1 VSKRYAPDRGLAGN
15 LVGRTSYTIDTPRRE
30 VTLEIDRDELARA
43 RDYVAGHDFAR
54 LTEAQMLAIV
64 ARGRVLFH
72 WFKAHPYFHNTLN
85 AVVIVFIFVA
95 DYLALMW
102 LPGVWLPRGGDAHVL
117 TVLLASAVAGSLHS
131 YLLYTLSS
139 FSLHE
144 AAAHRIAFIGQGRI
158 AKAAQTVAANLCRL
172 AASEPDYYSR
182 DHMIHHAKFGTEDD
196 TEFLNFVSP
205 RRYYLSFL
213 PLAAFINFT
222 DFIAHR
228 PRTYTR
234 SRIISAAFSTAYS
247 GVYLFLTWQAWGPL
261 FALMAMFVFLPHVGF
276 YLDRLRQFTEHNLMP
291 LENKDGSRS
300 FGVGFW
306 GLLVGGGP
314 WGSPC
319 HLEHHLVPSLP
330 WYQQLNLHRFVKK
343 TMTPV
348 QRRQFLVA
356 PVVGFPL
363 MFLRLVREL
372 HAVRS
377 RSRS

>member
-1 VSKRYAPDRGLAGN
+1 MEIN
-15 LVGRTSYTIDTPRRE
+15 LS
-30 VTLEIDRDELARA
+30 ELARA
-43 RDYVAGHDFAR
+43 REYVGAHDFAR
-54 LTEAQMLAIV
+54 LTDAQMVAIV

-72 WFKAHPYFHNTLN
+72 WFKDHPRFHNTLN
-85 AVVIVFIFVA
+85 AAVVVFIVAA
-95 DYLALMW
+95 DYLALMH
-102 LPGVWLPRGGDAHVL
+102 LPGLWLTRGQEAPFW
-117 TVLLASAVAGSLHS
+117 TVLFASAVAGSIHS
-131 YLLYTLSS
+131 YLLYTLSA

-144 AAAHRIAFIGQGRI
+144 AAAHRIAFLGQGPMAR
-158 AKAAQTVAANLCRL
+158 AAQTLAANLCRL

-182 DHMIHHAKFGTEDD
+182 DHMVHHAKFGTAED
-196 TEFLNFVSP
+196 TEFLNFVTP

-213 PLAAFINFT
+213 PLAAFINFS

-228 PRTYTR
+228 PPTYTR
-234 SRIISAAFSTAYS
+234 SRIVSAVCSTAYS
-247 GVYLFLTWQAWGPL
+247 GLYLYFTWQAWGPL
-261 FALMAMFVFLPHVGF
+261 FALSTMFVFLPHVGF

-300 FGVGFW
+300 FGMGFW

-343 TMTPV
+343 TMTPA
-348 QRRQFLVA
+348 QREQFLVA

-363 MFLRLVREL
+363 MCLRLVRNL
-372 HAVRS
+372 HALQSRTRS
-377 RSRS
+377 

>member
-1 VSKRYAPDRGLAGN
+1 MEIN
-15 LVGRTSYTIDTPRRE
+15 LS
-30 VTLEIDRDELARA
+30 ELARA
-43 RDYVAGHDFAR
+43 REYVAAHDFAR
-54 LTEAQMLAIV
+54 LTDAQMVAIV

-72 WFKAHPYFHNTLN
+72 WFKKHPRFHNTLN
-85 AVVIVFIFVA
+85 AAVVVFIFVA
-95 DYLALMW
+95 DYLALMH
-102 LPGVWLPRGGDAHVL
+102 LPGLWLERGQEAPFGR
-117 TVLLASAVAGSLHS
+117 VLLASAVAGSLHS
-131 YLLYTLSS
+131 YLLYTLSA

-144 AAAHRIAFIGQGRI
+144 AAAHRIAFVGQGPVAR
-158 AKAAQTVAANLCRL
+158 AAQAIAANLCRL

-182 DHMIHHAKFGTEDD
+182 HHMVHHAKFGTEDD

-213 PLAAFINFT
+213 PLAAFINFS

-228 PRTYTR
+228 PPTYTR
-234 SRIISAAFSTAYS
+234 SRIFSAVCSTVYS
-247 GVYLFLTWQAWGPL
+247 GLYLYFTWQAWGPV
-261 FALMAMFVFLPHVGF
+261 FALLTMLVFLPHVGF

-300 FGVGFW
+300 FGMGFW

-330 WYQQLNLHRFVKK
+330 WYQQLNLHRFVKQ
-343 TMTPV
+343 TMTPA
-348 QRRQFLVA
+348 QREQFLVA

-363 MFLRLVREL
+363 MCLRLVRDL
-372 HAVRS
+372 HALQSRQRS
-377 RSRS
+377 

>member
-1 VSKRYAPDRGLAGN
+1 MEIN
-15 LVGRTSYTIDTPRRE
+15 LS
-30 VTLEIDRDELARA
+30 ELARA
-43 RDYVAGHDFAR
+43 REYVDAHDFAR
-54 LTEAQMLAIV
+54 LTDAQMVAIV

-72 WFKAHPYFHNTLN
+72 WFKDHPRFHNTLN
-85 AVVIVFIFVA
+85 AAVVVFILAA
-95 DYLALMW
+95 DYLALLH
-102 LPGVWLPRGGDAHVL
+102 LPGLWLTRGQEAPFW
-117 TVLLASAVAGSLHS
+117 TVLLASAVAGSIHS
-131 YLLYTLSS
+131 YLLYTLSA

-144 AAAHRIAFIGQGRI
+144 AAAHRIAFLGQGPMAR
-158 AKAAQTVAANLCRL
+158 AAQTVAANLCRL

-182 DHMIHHAKFGTEDD
+182 DHMVHHAKFGTAED
-196 TEFLNFVSP
+196 TEFLNFVTP

-213 PLAAFINFT
+213 PLAAFINFS

-228 PRTYTR
+228 PPTYTR
-234 SRIISAAFSTAYS
+234 SRIVSAVCSTAYS
-247 GVYLFLTWQAWGPL
+247 GLYLYFTWQAWGPL
-261 FALMAMFVFLPHVGF
+261 FALLTMFVFLPHVGF

-300 FGVGFW
+300 FGMGFW

-343 TMTPV
+343 TMTPA
-348 QRRQFLVA
+348 QREQFLVA

-363 MFLRLVREL
+363 MCLRLVRNL
-372 HAVRS
+372 HALQSRTRS
-377 RSRS
+377 

>member
-1 VSKRYAPDRGLAGN
+1 MEINRNDLA
-15 LVGRTSYTIDTPRRE
+15 
-30 VTLEIDRDELARA
+30 LARE
-43 RDYVAGHDFAR
+43 YVAAHDFAR
-54 LTEAQMLAIV
+54 LTDEQLVAIV

-72 WFKAHPYFHNTLN
+72 WFRDHPRFHNTLN
-85 AVVIVFIFVA
+85 AAVILFIFTA
-95 DYLALMW
+95 DYLALMH
-102 LPGVWLPRGGDAHVL
+102 LPGVWLPRGQEAPVSD
-117 TVLLASAVAGSLHS
+117 VLLASAVAGSLHS

-144 AAAHRIAFIGQGRI
+144 AAAHRIAFLGQGPM
-158 AKAAQTVAANLCRL
+158 AKAAQALAANLCRL
-172 AASEPDYYSR
+172 AASEPDYYAR
-182 DHMIHHAKFGTEDD
+182 DHMVHHAKFGTEHD
-196 TEFLNFVSP
+196 TEFLNFVTP

-228 PRTYTR
+228 PPTYTK
-234 SRIISAAFSTAYS
+234 SRIVSAVFSTAYS
-247 GVYLFLTWQAWGPL
+247 GLYLFLTWQAWGPL
-261 FALMAMFVFLPHVGF
+261 FALVTMLVFLPHVGF

-300 FGVGFW
+300 FGMGFW

-343 TMTPV
+343 TLTPI
-348 QRRQFLVA
+348 QRKQFLLV

-363 MFLRLVREL
+363 MFLRLVRNL
-372 HAVRS
+372 HDFRS
-377 RSRS
+377 RARS